1 MPVLSLISH
10 LITAMTDKEK
20 RFLEIEKRLEAQA
33 KLNPELV
40 RLMKLAA
47 EQGKEILKEYEAE
60 FNKVLDGYKDY
71 CRVNGLV
78 IPKDTKEFFSWVA
91 LRYPDENLPFII
103 EVAKNP
109 YNYKL
114 FHDYKERL
122 FNNPEWSEEKE
133 FEYLQK
139 ELAEPQQTESFSV
152 PEWATIFF
160 YADSANLLSGNNT
173 DSFQNKLNCFVE
185 THNIKRSKSSLRNE
199 YYTIKNKIN
208 VKLNY
213 PIEKLNKILPFM
225 NEYYKQSIGLIN
237 NDITYLEENRSD

>member
-1 MPVLSLISH
+1 M
-10 LITAMTDKEK
+10 ADKEK

-40 RLMKLAA
+40 RLTKLTA
-47 EQGKEILKEYEAE
+47 ERGKEILKEYEAE

-78 IPKDTKEFFSWVA
+78 IPKDTNEFFSWIA

-122 FNNPEWSEEKE
+122 FTKPNWDSNKE
-133 FEYLQK
+133 REYLQT
-139 ELAEPQQTESFSV
+139 EIAEPQQTEIFSV
-152 PEWATIFF
+152 PEWATIFY

-173 DSFQNKLNCFVE
+173 DSIQKKLDCFIE
-185 THNIKRSKSSLRNE
+185 THNITRSKSSLKNE
-199 YYTIKNKIN
+199 YYIIKNKIN
-208 VKLNY
+208 VELNY

-225 NEYYKQSIGLIN
+225 NEHYKQSIGLIN